1 MGFLNSLFSGNK
13 KAVAQTQVPPQ
24 SFESMSL
31 TQIIEYIPTF
41 NGSIPLSAAIDLH
54 KRLYKIAL
62 YDHHVNQQVRLQ
74 AMQVLDVL
82 KKDIKA
88 ANANNPEF
96 LRLMDEASEFMES
109 NVRFMGFG
117 SLGWL
122 MKEHEIPPEQI
133 VSFVMKPEYGHL
145 LSDFIT
151 AMGSEAFGRVKAEL
165 VKNLIL
171 SRRYGR
177 CTNSV
182 LNLHGL
188 AAKGDPATVALF
200 TKTELAVLVG
210 VPDDYVAGRQLL
222 VNLGLLPNESNTLPF
237 VPVSDKAR
245 LIQLMV
251 EVYKERDAAAK
262 ADTRITSATKDRQDI
277 LLTALGIQ
285 RLHLIRRMVGQVHG
299 NDMAQA
305 LLEVLSEGIAR
316 DTAKRFDD
324 ILVKLEKAPAGTQ
337 IDFMLLDQFMS
348 MAGISI
354 VTEEDFERERPW
366 LEMGS
371 NWLNSERVDV
381 LDYTRY
387 LLRWDPD
394 NMPPQAKTAA
404 DESIAAFILKTYM
417 EQGSKAGLAEKTIP
431 YLEDWIGL
439 GATQ

>member
-1 MGFLNSLFSGNK
+1 
-13 KAVAQTQVPPQ
+13 
-24 SFESMSL
+24 
-31 TQIIEYIPTF
+31 
-41 NGSIPLSAAIDLH
+41 
-54 KRLYKIAL
+54 
-62 YDHHVNQQVRLQ
+62 
-74 AMQVLDVL
+74 MQVLDVL

-324 ILVKLEKAPAGTQ
+324 ILVKLEKAPAGNQ